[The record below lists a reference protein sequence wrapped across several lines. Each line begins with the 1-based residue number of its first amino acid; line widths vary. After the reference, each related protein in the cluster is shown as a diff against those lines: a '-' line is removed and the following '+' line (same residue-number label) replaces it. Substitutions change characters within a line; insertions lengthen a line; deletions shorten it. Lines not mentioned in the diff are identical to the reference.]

1 MSYYIVVEGYTW
13 TCSHSEYIWWVIT
26 LLLEDMHRHAV
37 IASMFDELL
46 HCYWRNAWT
55 CGHSDCIWWVITLLL
70 EDMHEHVENENFGL
84 NSHFHTFLSLCNY
97 MHFLT
102 LTYFNYLVW
111 VSSFKTYS
119 IKNQKNTLRRSFQLW
134 FCYLINYQ
142 KKLTPLFV
150 INPFLI
156 SSQQALI
163 IAFACNAKNFAI
175 AILFSSL
182 SPGHCFW
189 TDHQKSFYKRT
200 LIRYPGYVWPRW
212 DVFH

>member
-1 MSYYIVVEGYTW
+1 MSYYIVVGGY
-13 TCSHSEYIWWVIT
+13 
-26 LLLEDMHRHAV
+26 
-37 IASMFDELL
+37 
-46 HCYWRNAWT
+46 AWT
-55 CGHSDCIWWVITLLL
+55 CGKW
-70 EDMHEHVENENFGL
+70 NFGL

-175 AILFSSL
+175 AILFFFSFPWSL
-182 SPGHCFW
+182 LLDRPP
-189 TDHQKSFYKRT
+189 K
-200 LIRYPGYVWPRW
+200 
-212 DVFH
+212 VFL